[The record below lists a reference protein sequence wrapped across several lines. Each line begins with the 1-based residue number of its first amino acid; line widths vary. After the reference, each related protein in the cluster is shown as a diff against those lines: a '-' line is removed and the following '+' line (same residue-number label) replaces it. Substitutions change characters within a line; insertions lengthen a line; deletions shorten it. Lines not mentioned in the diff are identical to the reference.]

1 MNKRHVSVYMH
12 PWVTTDKHTDIEGVD
27 NYSQRA
33 AERNR
38 KINNYVLIKFHLS
51 IH

>member
-12 PWVTTDKHTDIEGVD
+12 PWVTTDKHTDSEGVD
-27 NYSQRA
+27 NSQRA

-38 KINNYVLIKFHLS
+38 KIYNYVLIKFHLS